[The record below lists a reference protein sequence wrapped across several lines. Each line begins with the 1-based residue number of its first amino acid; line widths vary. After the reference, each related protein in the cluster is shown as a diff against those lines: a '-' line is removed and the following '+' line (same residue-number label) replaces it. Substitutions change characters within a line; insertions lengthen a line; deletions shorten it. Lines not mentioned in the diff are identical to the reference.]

1 MSILN
6 SISIVIIFS
15 ITWSSAFIVGKIGLF
30 YINEYAL
37 LSSRFFI
44 ASLILLPVWLI
55 KKNIKNKKGII
66 KDGIILGLLN
76 NVIYLGLIFSSLNY
90 ISPELVTIIASCSPF
105 ITCIIVWITKVEKFS
120 YTVLLG
126 IILGFLGV
134 LLITTYRPVG
144 SIEPIGILQAFIGTI
159 GFSIATIYYKKNSI
173 SHNPQLI
180 NFWQSI
186 TAAVVLLPFALY
198 FTKENTV
205 ITKELILSIL
215 YLVIVVTIGSMWL
228 WLIIIKNLGASV
240 ASSAHLLNPAIG
252 LILAYIF
259 FQKEFLL
266 TDWIGILVITTGL
279 FIVTR
284 FKKKY

>member
-6 SISIVIIFS
+6 SISIVLIFS
-15 ITWSSAFIVGKIGLF
+15 ITWSSAFIVGKIGLI

-44 ASLILLPVWLI
+44 ASLILLPLWFL
-55 KKNIKNKKGII
+55 KKNIKNKKEII

-105 ITCIIVWITKVEKFS
+105 ITCIIVWIKKVEKFS

-134 LLITTYRPVG
+134 LLITSYRPIG
-144 SIEPIGILQAFIGTI
+144 SIDPIGILQAFIGTI
-159 GFSIATIYYKKNSI
+159 GFSFGTIYFKKNSI

-186 TAAVVLLPFALY
+186 TAAVILLPFALY
-198 FTKENTV
+198 FTKQNTV
-205 ITKELILSIL
+205 ITKELILSVL
-215 YLVIVVTIGSMWL
+215 YLVFVVTIGSMWL

-240 ASSAHLLNPAIG
+240 ASSTHLLNPAIG

-266 TDWIGILVITTGL
+266 TDWIGILIITTGL

-284 FKKKY
+284 FKKK